1 MPRGI
6 SLHIGLNRVDPTCY
20 GGWDGYL
27 ASCEADMHAMG
38 GICASQGF
46 EISNLPTAQAT
57 WDRVGAA
64 VRDAAGRLRAGDTFV
79 LTYAGHGGAYED
91 GEGDEIDGQD
101 ETWCLF
107 DGQVL
112 DDELHELWYLFA
124 AGVRVLVVSDSCHSA
139 TVARRIASQP
149 DLLQTSL
156 RPPAFDVTPRLMPA
170 AVAELTRD
178 DLKPRFDAAQ
188 ARAPAGEPG
197 CALVVMGACQD
208 DELSWGDDENGLFTR
223 ALMQT
228 WSRPDL
234 AAGYPALTAA
244 IATRLTRQRPN
255 CMTLGAADPAFLN
268 GRTFTL

>member
-1 MPRGI
+1 MPRGLSI
-6 SLHIGLNRVDPTCY
+6 HIGLNRVDPAGY
-20 GGWDGYL
+20 GGWDGPL

-38 GICASQGF
+38 GICAAQGF
-46 EISNLPTAQAT
+46 EISNLPTAHAT
-57 WDRVGAA
+57 WDRVAAA

-91 GEGDEIDGQD
+91 HEGDEADGQD

-124 AGVRVLVVSDSCHSA
+124 PGVRVLVVSDSCHSA
-139 TVARRIASQP
+139 TVARKIAKAG
-149 DLLQTSL
+149 LVETVL
-156 RPPAFDVTPRLMPA
+156 RPPAPDVTPRLLPI
-170 AVAELTRD
+170 AVADETHDR
-178 DLKPRFDAAQ
+178 LKARFEAVR

-197 CALVVMGACQD
+197 CSLVLLGACQD
-208 DELSWGDDENGLFTR
+208 DELSWGDNENGLFTR

-234 AAGYPALTAA
+234 PPGYPALTAA
-244 IATRLTRQRPN
+244 IAARLTRQRPN
-255 CMTLGAADPAFLN
+255 CMTLGSADPAFLN
-268 GRTFTL
+268 GPVFML